1 MPCRALDPGNE
12 TAQNSRRP
20 VVPSSSKPH
29 APYDREEN
37 RNGKFRQR
45 LQASDGLTRK
55 LIAAV
60 CSPRRSLEEA
70 GKVNPRAKER
80 GIVASRALQRQRL
93 RRRTLAARDKQLLT
107 VPIIGDSFLPLS
119 PRASSVDTAVV

>member
-20 VVPSSSKPH
+20 VVSSSSKPH

-45 LQASDGLTRK
+45 LQASDRLTRK

-60 CSPRRSLEEA
+60 CSPRRSLAEA
-70 GKVNPRAKER
+70 GQLASQSTGDGCLRNVTKSRAKN
-80 GIVASRALQRQRL
+80 SCSLQ
-93 RRRTLAARDKQLLT
+93 
-107 VPIIGDSFLPLS
+107 
-119 PRASSVDTAVV
+119 